1 MGLKRLLRNKTLLTV
16 LPAGVALAVYT
27 SLRTVSSHA
36 AGERYRTEAVGLGD
50 ISQTVSAT
58 GTLNPVVLVRV
69 GTQVSGTVSK
79 LHADFNDRV
88 HEGEVLVELDDRL
101 FRAQV
106 HESEAKV
113 GDARAALELAVANEA
128 RMRQLHR
135 QGFIS
140 QQELDQVEEAA
151 KAARAQLAL
160 AQAQL
165 EKDRTNL
172 AYTVIRSPVSGVVVD
187 RQVDVGQTVAASFQ
201 TPTLFLIAQDL
212 SRMQIDTSF
221 AEADIGS
228 IRVGQPV
235 HFKVDAFPDRSFQ
248 GTVKLIRLNPV
259 TQQNVVTYDVVIAV
273 DNPDQI
279 LLPGMTAYVN
289 IVVARRQGVPVVSN
303 AALRFR
309 PLEPA
314 PVAAPPQG
322 RGGRAATV
330 YVLEN
335 DQLRRV
341 SIVPGI
347 TDNRHT
353 EIVSGEVKP
362 GVQVVLEDR
371 QASAPAS
378 SPAGTFQ
385 VRLF

>member
-1 MGLKRLLRNKTLLTV
+1 MGSKRLLRNKILLTIFS
-16 LPAGVALAVYT
+16 AGIVLAVYAC
-27 SLRTVSSHA
+27 LRTVSSHA

-79 LHADFNDRV
+79 LHANYNDRV
-88 HEGEVLVELDDRL
+88 HAGDILVELDDAL

-106 HESEAKV
+106 EQSGANV
-113 GDARAALELAVANEA
+113 DNARATLELTATNER
-128 RMRQLHR
+128 RMRQLR
-135 QGFIS
+135 REGFIS
-140 QQELDQVEEAA
+140 EQELDQAEAA
-151 KAARAQLAL
+151 AKSARAQLEL
-160 AQAQL
+160 AEAQL

-172 AYTVIRSPVSGVVVD
+172 GYTVIRSPVSGVVVD

-212 SRMQIDTSF
+212 SRMQIDSSF
-221 AEADIGS
+221 AEADIGN

-235 HFKVDAFPDRSFQ
+235 SFKVDAFPDRTFT
-248 GTVKLIRLNPV
+248 GTVKRIRLNPV

-273 DNPDQI
+273 DNPDQT

-289 IVVARRQGVPVVSN
+289 ITVARREGVQVVPN

-309 PLEPA
+309 PEEPA
-314 PVAAPPQG
+314 PVSAPPG
-322 RGGRAATV
+322 RGGPTATV
-330 YVLEN
+330 YVLE
-335 DQLRRV
+335 DDHLRGIR
-341 SIVPGI
+341 IVPGI
-347 TDNRHT
+347 SDNRYT
-353 EIVSGEVKP
+353 EIASGELET
-362 GVQVVLEDR
+362 GARVVVEER
-371 QASAPAS
+371 QAAAAARAS
-378 SPAGTFQ
+378 VGTFQ